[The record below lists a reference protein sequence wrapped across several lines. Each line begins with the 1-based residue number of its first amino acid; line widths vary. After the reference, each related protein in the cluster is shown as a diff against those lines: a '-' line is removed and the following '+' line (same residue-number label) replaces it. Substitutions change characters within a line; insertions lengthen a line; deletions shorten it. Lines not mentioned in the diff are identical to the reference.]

1 MINIK
6 RVALEIKT
14 IGLYDG
20 ILQDILKKVGLK
32 NMDEKELEH
41 FLMDNPDFLAE
52 YKTLNT
58 EYNISNIHLGD
69 VKTTG
74 RAGEEAKEKI
84 ELLNS
89 HLSFLRDNEK
99 YTLDFSQSSTL
110 LTVMSIEFFILFS
123 AQYFIVLLDMKN
135 WQLEIYG
142 LFLASIGWAY
152 WYSKKQKA
160 VYVTKKE
167 EFEARYE
174 EALLILSELEDAG
187 VVNKED
193 LWITESEGHI

>member
-32 NMDEKELEH
+32 NMDEKEIEH
-41 FLMDNPDFLAE
+41 FLIDNPDFLAE

-69 VKTTG
+69 VKNTG

-99 YTLDFSQSSTL
+99 YTLDFSHS
-110 LTVMSIEFFILFS
+110 
-123 AQYFIVLLDMKN
+123 
-135 WQLEIYG
+135 
-142 LFLASIGWAY
+142 
-152 WYSKKQKA
+152 
-160 VYVTKKE
+160 
-167 EFEARYE
+167 
-174 EALLILSELEDAG
+174 
-187 VVNKED
+187 
-193 LWITESEGHI
+193 